1 VAPWRQSLWFAVALL
16 LVACPRDATPPNLL
30 LVTLDTTRAD
40 ALGAYGNPGGHT
52 PHLDRLARE
61 SVVFENAVAPMATTF
76 PSHAS
81 VLTGLYPRRH
91 RLRSNEGRLDGSFET
106 LAERLRARGYQTAA
120 WVSFES
126 MLSRGRLH
134 QGFDSLSHPVTGKPA
149 GFPKSGEEVNR
160 LAVPWLRARQP
171 GRPFFAWVH
180 YFEPHSP
187 YRLTPYAAR
196 ELRGYSGPLAQGAP
210 TLVFY
215 GLGGEQIPWTDAERR
230 AIRILYD
237 GEVREADRLVGEL
250 LQALEDAGLGEQT
263 IVVVT
268 SDHGQHLGE
277 HDKVGHGFSLWEDG
291 LRVPLLIRDP
301 REPSARRVATR
312 VGLVDLVPTLLELL
326 GAEVPQD
333 LDGRSLADA
342 VRGRPLAERIYF
354 AEVQDKGRPGV
365 ERDTTAVA
373 LYHYP
378 LKSILQRGRFLT
390 YDLDRDPD
398 ERHPLAP
405 HQLPKSAAELK
416 KLATDYYPS
425 AKGSPAPLAPDVAE
439 ELRALGYLH

>member
-1 VAPWRQSLWFAVALL
+1 MAPWWSLLWFAVAVLL
-16 LVACPRDATPPNLL
+16 AGCPRDATPPNLL
-30 LVTLDTTRAD
+30 LITLDTTRPD

-61 SVVFENAVAPMATTF
+61 GVVFEEAVAPMATTF

-91 RLRSNEGRLDGSFET
+91 QLRSNYGRLHGSFET

-126 MLSRGRLH
+126 MLSRGHLN
-134 QGFDSLSHPVTGKPA
+134 QGFDALSHPVTGKPA

-196 ELRGYSGPLAQGAP
+196 ELGGYSGPLAEGAP
-210 TLVFY
+210 ILVFY

-250 LQALEDAGLGEQT
+250 LSTLEDAGVGERT

-277 HDKVGHGFSLWEDG
+277 HDRVGHAFSLWEVG

-301 REPSARRVATR
+301 REPGARRVATR
-312 VGLVDLVPTLLELL
+312 VGIVDLMPTLLELL
-326 GAEVPQD
+326 GCEVPQD

-342 VRGRPLAERIYF
+342 VRGRPLAEQIYF
-354 AEVQDKGRPGV
+354 AEVEEETRPDLD
-365 ERDTTAVA
+365 RDTAAVA
-373 LYHYP
+373 LHHGS
-378 LKSILQRGRFLT
+378 LKGVLRQGRFLT
-390 YDLDRDPD
+390 YDLERDPD
-398 ERHPLAP
+398 ELHPLAP
-405 HQLPKSAAELK
+405 HQLPDGTAELER
-416 KLATDYYPS
+416 LATGYHPHHEG
-425 AKGSPAPLAPDVAE
+425 APTQPAPEVAE
-439 ELRALGYLH
+439 ELRALGYLR